1 MKFVSKSIENRIE
14 NLDFIRGVAILGILI
29 MNSMIF
35 ALPESANWNHSS
47 SGIDSYFDWILIFFA
62 VIFIDGK
69 MMGLFSILFGAGLL
83 LFVDSA
89 KKKGYKRPVMLSLW
103 RNLLLLSFGILHIIF
118 MFVFID
124 ILFLY
129 ALLSPIILLLRNRSL
144 YLLMVLFI
152 IVISISTFSGIY
164 FQGIFDSNG
173 NLSEGAKDIFLD
185 GKGLGPYWFSTQE
198 SFGGAIGSYTAI
210 MYFTRVFS
218 LMLLGVI
225 LYRLNILQGNL
236 KIKTNNQ
243 ILISSLLIGI
253 PISMI
258 TPIWLSLENYNP
270 GIAIVSYI
278 PLYLGTYP
286 MVIGYICLLTLIYKK
301 ISPKVSDLFKAC
313 GRMAFTNY
321 ITQSI
326 FGALVFYFLFD
337 SIEFTRKE
345 IIIFVLV
352 VWIIQIVWSKF
363 WLNHYKQGP
372 LEWFWRKLTYI
383 NGKN

>member
-1 MKFVSKSIENRIE
+1 
-14 NLDFIRGVAILGILI
+14 
-29 MNSMIF
+29 
-35 ALPESANWNHSS
+35 
-47 SGIDSYFDWILIFFA
+47 
-62 VIFIDGK
+62 
-69 MMGLFSILFGAGLL
+69 
-83 LFVDSA
+83 
-89 KKKGYKRPVMLSLW
+89 
-103 RNLLLLSFGILHIIF
+103 

-129 ALLSPIILLLRNRSL
+129 ALLSPIILFLRNRSL